1 MSFSVNPETLYL
13 FQRYWNMEYRG
24 FEYSV
29 VRSIQRGKWRWSV
42 SIENAGTKTGI
53 EDCKATA
60 SVAAQR
66 AISWLCAKKKRSLE
80 SAQ

>member
-1 MSFSVNPETLYL
+1 
-13 FQRYWNMEYRG
+13 MEYRG

-29 VRSIQRGKWRWSV
+29 VRSIQRDKWKWNV
-42 SIENAGTKTGI
+42 TIENAGTKTGI
-53 EDCKATA
+53 ENSKPAA
-60 SVAAQR
+60 IAEAQR